1 MKYKILSKVF
11 SVFLSSLVFL
21 SISYKY
27 SFSNDGPT
35 LLKKSDKKE
44 KLREEDLV
52 TKEVD
57 VNNLE
62 ISKYI
67 NIELVKSIFPEAD
80 DFGKVEEK
88 TLSIPIYKDHKEIG
102 FLFETL
108 DKTILQSS
116 R

>member
-80 DFGKVEEK
+80 DFGKVEK
-88 TLSIPIYKDHKEIG
+88 KHFQ
-102 FLFETL
+102 FLFI
-108 DKTILQSS
+108 KII
-116 R
+116 RR